1 MRCLKLLTFKECV
14 ENPEK
19 IVGLRFDRM
28 FKEVFGSLENKELI
42 IYLLSILMDKKE
54 KEIRKNIQMLPERFE
69 MDSVKQKMQARD
81 LAVALVGD
89 KTTQINIELNICEYD
104 EILQDRNMIYLAH
117 FVSHSIASGQD
128 YTKIKNTIQ
137 YNLNSHYADPK
148 KPKFDRYVLRKK

>member
-1 MRCLKLLTFKECV
+1 
-14 ENPEK
+14 
-19 IVGLRFDRM
+19 
-28 FKEVFGSLENKELI
+28 
-42 IYLLSILMDKKE
+42 
-54 KEIRKNIQMLPERFE
+54 MLPERFE
-69 MDSVKQKMQARD
+69 MDSVKQRMQARD